1 MGCKLPKLRLLTSA
15 ATPRWY
21 FVWPAAPMLG
31 LAFSITVT
39 IAQPRRE
46 LSEALAKEDLA
57 SVRVAV
63 AAARQALGPKAGEP
77 EVPDTFILIPK
88 MGRWLTPAEA
98 RRGFKPDF
106 NRFEELAWWRIGLDP
121 TKLTHALR
129 EPASFLAGNV
139 AVARA
144 NLDGADQSREYA
156 MAAGDFLLWAQAQAG
171 GGVFPFPAARGGK
184 GGKPFEVAERFLARV
199 EKQGRL
205 TQFVHQGW
213 VIDDADDGGL
223 QFDNGECGVAMFELF
238 ELTREQKYL
247 TAARQ
252 AADWAAS
259 RRLVANWNYNS
270 FSVYLLAK
278 AYQVTEEKRYLTVAT
293 KKATIGVIPGQLT
306 AGPHAGRWLDP
317 HNARPA
323 YHFIL
328 LRGLAQL
335 AAVMP
340 QNDPARGE
348 ILRALQL
355 GLRARNQDF
364 LSRGAPNKD
373 KAMETLLL
381 VNRALAGEPEFLRA
395 ALVPEA
401 LEALGKLVSEQARA
415 GGHPLGFRE
424 WGLFLEEVTR
434 RSP

>member
-1 MGCKLPKLRLLTSA
+1 MPLARRVLLAMLS
-15 ATPRWY
+15 
-21 FVWPAAPMLG
+21 LG
-31 LAFSITVT
+31 LSLAGVL
-39 IAQPRRE
+39 AQPARE
-46 LSEALAKEDLA
+46 LADALAKEDLA
-57 SVRVAV
+57 AVRVAV
-63 AAARQALGPKAGEP
+63 ATARQALGPKAGEP
-77 EVPDTFILIPK
+77 EVADTFLAIPK
-88 MGRWLTPAEA
+88 TGRWLTATEA
-98 RRGFKPDF
+98 QRGFQPDF
-106 NRFEELAWWRIGLDP
+106 GRFEKLSWWRTGLDP

-139 AVARA
+139 AVARGK
-144 NLDGADQSREYA
+144 LDGAEQSRAYA
-156 MAAGDFLLWAQAQAG
+156 VAAGDFLIWAQAQG
-171 GGVFPFPAARGGK
+171 GRGVFPFPAVRGGK
-184 GGKPFEVAERFLARV
+184 GGKPFEVAERFLARA
-199 EKQGRL
+199 EKEGRL
-205 TQFVHQGW
+205 NQLVHQGW

-247 TAARQ
+247 TSARQ
-252 AADWAAS
+252 AADWAIS

-278 AYQVTEEKRYLTVAT
+278 AFQVTSEERYLKAAT
-293 KKATIGVIPGQLT
+293 RKAIIGVIPGQLT
-306 AGPHAGRWLDP
+306 EGTRAGRWLDP

-323 YHFIL
+323 YHYIM

-340 QNDPARGE
+340 RDDPARSE
-348 ILRALQL
+348 VLRSLQL

-381 VNRALAGEPEFLRA
+381 VNRAFAGEPEFLRA

-401 LEALGKLVSEQARA
+401 IEALGKLVSEQARA

-424 WGLFLEEVTR
+424 WGCFLEEVASR
-434 RSP
+434 RP